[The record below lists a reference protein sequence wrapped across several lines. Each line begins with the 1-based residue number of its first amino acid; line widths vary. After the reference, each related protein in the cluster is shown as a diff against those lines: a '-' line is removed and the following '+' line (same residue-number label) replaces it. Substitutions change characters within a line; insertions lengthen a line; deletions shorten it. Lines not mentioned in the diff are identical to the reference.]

1 MNPNTSANRDVIEL
15 WGREFNLVKN
25 GLSEAQVVSFVN
37 GLVKQHDVLI
47 QRQEHLVTL
56 TKLAERTVSEA
67 DRLAEE
73 IKKEAE
79 NKAKTEAARIISE
92 AETSA
97 KTQSTRI
104 IKDAEAV
111 AEAQSERLMSEAR
124 EKADQMI
131 KEKETHALK
140 AAVEQAEAIKA
151 TAEKLAHEALSN
163 AETEARKLIA
173 EAEARSRHI
182 VEQKEAEAT
191 ALAGEQSRLLLEKA
205 QKEAATILER
215 EKRRVQ
221 PELTQFIRRVR
232 SQLLS
237 ELDEIKEKAG
247 QLEAQFGLA
256 VTDDEQ
262 KVPAAVENI
271 PVAVKPDAFMDLVK
285 QSDNSADEGEPT
297 WEIEIVPPLDI
308 MKIMSIVSY
317 LDSLNEVSRTEIIP
331 RNERTSVIIYTS
343 NDLELLSLIKKL
355 PEVTGAEETKNNN
368 AGNERMRKISL
379 ALSARTDPVDSKILH
394 NTAK

>member
-124 EKADQMI
+124 EKADQVI
-131 KEKETHALK
+131 KEKETHALT

-151 TAEKLAHEALSN
+151 TAEKLAHEALNN

-247 QLEAQFGLA
+247 QLEAQFGSA